1 MPRLQVLLFLV
12 ILGTGLL
19 AACAEPTGP
28 SPQAAPLTIADPR
41 VAKGPSLKLAGSRDT
56 TRRGDR
62 FDNTFD
68 DAFDYAFDYAVS
80 W

>member
-1 MPRLQVLLFLV
+1 MPRPRVLLFLV

-28 SPQAAPLTIADPR
+28 SPQAAPLTIADTR
-41 VAKGPSLKLAGSRDT
+41 VAKGPSLQLAGSRDT
-56 TRRGDR
+56 TRLRGR

-68 DAFDYAFDYAVS
+68 YAVS

>member
-1 MPRLQVLLFLV
+1 MPRPQVLLFLA

-28 SPQAAPLTIADPR
+28 SPQAAPLTIADTR
-41 VAKGPSLKLAGSRDT
+41 VARGPSPRIAGSRDT
-56 TRRGDR
+56 TRVGGR
-62 FDNTFD
+62 FDNT
-68 DAFDYAFDYAVS
+68 FDYAFDYAVS